1 MNLLGIDLGTTSV
14 KAAVFAPDG
23 ARLGGATRRHPTH
36 RPAPGHA
43 EQHADDWWSG
53 VTGVLAD
60 LGAAGVL
67 RDLAGVG
74 LCSQVNTHLVTDAAG
89 VPLHPAITWQD
100 GRCAAVAATL
110 TDRPAPPDR
119 ARVRG
124 GLGTVDASH
133 PAARAAWF
141 AAHRPQVWARAERLL
156 APKDWLMQRLTGT
169 AVADP
174 LSSVGLVGPDGTYPE
189 WLDLLV
195 PGLSGRLPPLAD
207 PATVAG
213 HTTGAGGLPAGL
225 PVAVGTMDAWS
236 ALLGGGVA
244 APGDAIDVAGTSEVL
259 AMAAD
264 PGGGAP
270 GVVAFPPWRGLHV
283 HAGPTQAGGD
293 ALTWAAAALGG
304 TVPELLDLAAT
315 AAPGAGGALFLP
327 QLAGERAPL
336 WDPQLRGHWLGATF
350 GTGRA
355 ELARAV
361 LEGVAHAARHV
372 LGPLEDAAGRQA
384 TALAACGGGA
394 NSDLWCQVKAD
405 VLGRPLRRTAER
417 DAGVLGAALI
427 AGLAVGAGASVGELV
442 ARMVRVERE
451 FVPDPR
457 VRDELDDAH
466 GRYRAAQQALAPLFR
481 SAGPR

>member
-23 ARLGGATRRHPTH
+23 TRLGGAARRHVTH

-43 EQHADDWWSG
+43 EQHADDWWDG
-53 VTGVLAD
+53 LTGVLAD
-60 LGAAGVL
+60 LGAAGAL

-89 VPLHPAITWQD
+89 VPLDPAITWQD

-110 TDRPAPPDR
+110 TDRLAPQDR

-133 PAARAAWF
+133 PAARAAWL
-141 AAHRPQVWARAERLL
+141 AAHRPQVWARTERLL
-156 APKDWLMQRLTGT
+156 APKDWLVHRLTGT

-174 LSSVGLVGPDGTYPE
+174 LSSVGLVGPDGTYPD

-195 PGLSGRLPPLAD
+195 PGLSGLLPPLAD

-259 AMAAD
+259 AMAAE

-304 TVPELLDLAAT
+304 TVPELLELAAT
-315 AAPGAGGALFLP
+315 AAPGAGGVLFLP

-336 WDPQLRGHWLGATF
+336 WDPQLRGHWLGTTF

-372 LGPLEDAAGRQA
+372 LGPLEEAAGRRA
-384 TALAACGGGA
+384 SALAACGGGA

-417 DAGVLGAALI
+417 DAGVLGAALL

-457 VRDELDDAH
+457 VRAGLDDAH

-481 SAGPR
+481 SPGAR